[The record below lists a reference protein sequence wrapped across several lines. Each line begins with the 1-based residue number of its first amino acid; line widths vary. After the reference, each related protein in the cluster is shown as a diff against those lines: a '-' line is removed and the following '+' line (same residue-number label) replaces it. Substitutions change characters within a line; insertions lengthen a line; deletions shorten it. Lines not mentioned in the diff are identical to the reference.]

1 MGRLFSSSQ
10 REIVMP
16 IVRYIVWVGASLLT
30 LLFVANWYLPE
41 APRETAA
48 QDAIDKP
55 IIRIA
60 SAQHPPESVFID
72 TDQTTIVPPP
82 TTLGNAVPEA
92 RSPMQAYAWL
102 DPPPVTAGV
111 DRKKANDLRR
121 QRAKVAT
128 LQVPSVRIHV
138 VASGNQAATVPPTKL
153 SFLDILSGAGKSLFN
168 LR

>member
-30 LLFVANWYLPE
+30 LLFAASWYLPE
-41 APRETAA
+41 APREAAA
-48 QDAIDKP
+48 QEAIDKP

-72 TDQTTIVPPP
+72 TDQPTIVPPP

-92 RSPMQAYAWL
+92 PSPLESY
-102 DPPPVTAGV
+102 
-111 DRKKANDLRR
+111 
-121 QRAKVAT
+121 
-128 LQVPSVRIHV
+128 
-138 VASGNQAATVPPTKL
+138 
-153 SFLDILSGAGKSLFN
+153 
-168 LR
+168 